1 MAFAPTK
8 PWKLPFITT
17 WGGSPNRNLP
27 TNSAEEADI
36 LPLPSLTYTEPASGQ
51 VVRLSRR
58 GLLCR
63 AARRWHAVGGAGLDD
78 SSGSRVREDC
88 LRCAPAG
95 SGAARIE
102 PRQRDLP
109 ICACATCAR
118 GGSPCRN
125 PGDIRASRGPRGF

>member
-63 AARRWHAVGGAGLDD
+63 ASRRWHAVGRAGLDD
-78 SSGSRVREDC
+78 SSRGRAREDC
-88 LRCAPAG
+88 LRCATAD
-95 SGAARIE
+95 SRAAPID
-102 PRQRDLP
+102 PCPRDLP
-109 ICACATCAR
+109 LRACAQCAR
-118 GGSPCRN
+118 GGSRCRN
-125 PGDIRASRGPRGF
+125 AEQDA